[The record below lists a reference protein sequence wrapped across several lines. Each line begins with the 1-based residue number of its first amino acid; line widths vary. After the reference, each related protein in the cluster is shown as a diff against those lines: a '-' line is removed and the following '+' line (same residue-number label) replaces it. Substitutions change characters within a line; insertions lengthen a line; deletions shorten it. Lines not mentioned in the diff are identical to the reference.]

1 MAEKLYY
8 SMGEVAEM
16 FDVKRSLIRHWESQ
30 FSVLKPRRTARG
42 NRMFTPQD
50 VEHLKVIYHLVKE
63 RGMTLEGAKRAMK
76 RRAADGPDGEMKRE
90 AELMTRL
97 KHIRALLVEVREDL
111 KSGGEGII
119 ADEEPLAEPAS
130 ASHSDTVPARCRT
143 KPVVRIEPAEEPLV
157 VEEPAREEAA
167 TAEMRGEEKPVI
179 ESRDEAPADEPFAA
193 AASVCESPAGEG
205 WAAAESVADQAAAE
219 ESASEGVVAT
229 GMPGEEDAVVE
240 EESAA
245 PVPETEI
252 TARDS
257 WHENAA
263 GLSERE
269 TVVESREKESE
280 AEAYEDEFAAEP
292 IEKESMTE
300 SAANLVM
307 GAEPCEETQAPEVPQ
322 SAAAESDDPV
332 ADAPRAESD
341 DSVTDTPRP
350 AAGAPKQRSGAP
362 RRSRRK
368 SGDDENKEL
377 FAFYEQSLF

>member
-130 ASHSDTVPARCRT
+130 ASHSDTVPARRRT
-143 KPVVRIEPAEEPLV
+143 KPVVRIEPAEE
-157 VEEPAREEAA
+157 AA
-167 TAEMRGEEKPVI
+167 TPVMRGEEKPVT
-179 ESRDEAPADEPFAA
+179 ESRDEAPAGEPFAA

-205 WAAAESVADQAAAE
+205 WAAAESVADKASAE

-322 SAAAESDDPV
+322 SAAAESDDPA

-350 AAGAPKQRSGAP
+350 AAGAPKPRSGAP

>member
-63 RGMTLEGAKRAMK
+63 RGMK

-130 ASHSDTVPARCRT
+130 ASHSDTVPARRRT

-157 VEEPAREEAA
+157 VEGPAREEAA
-167 TAEMRGEEKPVI
+167 TPVMRGEEKPVT
-179 ESRDEAPADEPFAA
+179 ESRDEAPAGEPFAA

-205 WAAAESVADQAAAE
+205 WAAAESVADKASAE

-263 GLSERE
+263 GLPERE

-280 AEAYEDEFAAEP
+280 AEPCEDEFAAEP

-350 AAGAPKQRSGAP
+350 AAGAPKPRSGAP

>member
-119 ADEEPLAEPAS
+119 ADEELLAEPAS
-130 ASHSDTVPARCRT
+130 ASHSDTVPARRRT

-157 VEEPAREEAA
+157 VEEPACEASA
-167 TAEMRGEEKPVI
+167 TAEMPGEEMPVT

-193 AASVCESPAGEG
+193 AASVCESPADEG
-205 WAAAESVADQAAAE
+205 WAAAESVAEEASAE
-219 ESASEGVVAT
+219 ESASEEVVAT
-229 GMPGEEDAVVE
+229 EMPGEEDAVIE
-240 EESAA
+240 EEVAVS
-245 PVPETEI
+245 VPETEI
-252 TARDS
+252 AVRDP
-257 WHENAA
+257 WDENAA
-263 GLSERE
+263 DLSERG
-269 TVVESREKESE
+269 TVVESCVKELE
-280 AEAYEDEFAAEP
+280 AEPHEDEFTAEP

-307 GAEPCEETQAPEVPQ
+307 GAESCEETSAPEVPQ
-322 SAAAESDDPV
+322 SAAAESGDPA

-341 DSVTDTPRP
+341 DSVADTPRP
-350 AAGAPKQRSGAP
+350 AAGAPKPRSGAP

>member
-130 ASHSDTVPARCRT
+130 ASHSDTVPARRRT
-143 KPVVRIEPAEEPLV
+143 KPVVRIEPAEEALV

-167 TAEMRGEEKPVI
+167 TPVMRGEEKPVT
-179 ESRDEAPADEPFAA
+179 ESCDEAPAGEPFAA
-193 AASVCESPAGEG
+193 AASVCESPA
-205 WAAAESVADQAAAE
+205 AAESVAEEASAE

-252 TARDS
+252 TARDP
-257 WHENAA
+257 WHENVA
-263 GLSERE
+263 GLPERE
-269 TVVESREKESE
+269 AVVESREKESE

-322 SAAAESDDPV
+322 SATAESDDPA
-332 ADAPRAESD
+332 ADAPRAESAN
-341 DSVTDTPRP
+341 SVADTPRP
-350 AAGAPKQRSGAP
+350 AAGAPKPRSGAP

>member
-1 MAEKLYY
+1 ML
-8 SMGEVAEM
+8 
-16 FDVKRSLIRHWESQ
+16 
-30 FSVLKPRRTARG
+30 
-42 NRMFTPQD
+42 
-50 VEHLKVIYHLVKE
+50 
-63 RGMTLEGAKRAMK
+63 
-76 RRAADGPDGEMKRE
+76 
-90 AELMTRL
+90 
-97 KHIRALLVEVREDL
+97 
-111 KSGGEGII
+111 
-119 ADEEPLAEPAS
+119 
-130 ASHSDTVPARCRT
+130 C
-143 KPVVRIEPAEEPLV
+143 
-157 VEEPAREEAA
+157 
-167 TAEMRGEEKPVI
+167 
-179 ESRDEAPADEPFAA
+179 
-193 AASVCESPAGEG
+193 
-205 WAAAESVADQAAAE
+205 
-219 ESASEGVVAT
+219 
-229 GMPGEEDAVVE
+229 EEDAVVE

-263 GLSERE
+263 GLPERE

-350 AAGAPKQRSGAP
+350 AAGAPKPRSGAP

>member
-130 ASHSDTVPARCRT
+130 ASHSDPVPVRRRT
-143 KPVVRIEPAEEPLV
+143 KPVVRIEPAEEAPV
-157 VEEPAREEAA
+157 VEGPAREEAA
-167 TAEMRGEEKPVI
+167 TPVMRGEEKPVTD
-179 ESRDEAPADEPFAA
+179 SRDEAPAGEPFAA
-193 AASVCESPAGEG
+193 AASVCESPA
-205 WAAAESVADQAAAE
+205 AAESVAEEASAE
-219 ESASEGVVAT
+219 ESASEEVVAT
-229 GMPGEEDAVVE
+229 EMLCEEDAVVE

-263 GLSERE
+263 DLSERG
-269 TVVESREKESE
+269 TVVESCGKELE
-280 AEAYEDEFAAEP
+280 ADPHEDEFAAEP
-292 IEKESMTE
+292 IEKKSMTE

-307 GAEPCEETQAPEVPQ
+307 GAEPCEETPAPEVPQ

-332 ADAPRAESD
+332 ADAPCAVESD

-350 AAGAPKQRSGAP
+350 AAGAPKPRSGAP

>member
-130 ASHSDTVPARCRT
+130 ASHSDTVPVRRRT
-143 KPVVRIEPAEEPLV
+143 KPVVRIEPAEEPPV
-157 VEEPAREEAA
+157 VEEPAREATA
-167 TAEMRGEEKPVI
+167 TAEMPGEEMPVT

-193 AASVCESPAGEG
+193 ASVCESPADEG
-205 WAAAESVADQAAAE
+205 WAAAEPVAEEASAE
-219 ESASEGVVAT
+219 ESASEEVVAT
-229 GMPGEEDAVVE
+229 EMPGEEDAAIE
-240 EESAA
+240 EESTA

-252 TARDS
+252 AVRDPWDES
-257 WHENAA
+257 AA
-263 GLSERE
+263 DLSERG
-269 TVVESREKESE
+269 TVVESCEKELE
-280 AEAYEDEFAAEP
+280 AEPHEDEFAAEP

-307 GAEPCEETQAPEVPQ
+307 GAESCEETPAPEVPQ
-322 SAAAESDDPV
+322 SAAAESGDPA

-341 DSVTDTPRP
+341 DSVADTPRP
-350 AAGAPKQRSGAP
+350 AAGAPKPRSGAP

>member
-130 ASHSDTVPARCRT
+130 ASHSDTVPARRRT
-143 KPVVRIEPAEEPLV
+143 KPVVRIEPAEEALV

-167 TAEMRGEEKPVI
+167 TAEMRGEEKPVKQNDH
-179 ESRDEAPADEPFAA
+179 S
-193 AASVCESPAGEG
+193 
-205 WAAAESVADQAAAE
+205 
-219 ESASEGVVAT
+219 
-229 GMPGEEDAVVE
+229 
-240 EESAA
+240 
-245 PVPETEI
+245 
-252 TARDS
+252 
-257 WHENAA
+257 
-263 GLSERE
+263 
-269 TVVESREKESE
+269 
-280 AEAYEDEFAAEP
+280 
-292 IEKESMTE
+292 
-300 SAANLVM
+300 
-307 GAEPCEETQAPEVPQ
+307 
-322 SAAAESDDPV
+322 
-332 ADAPRAESD
+332 ADALRYY
-341 DSVTDTPRP
+341 V
-350 AAGAPKQRSGAP
+350 
-362 RRSRRK
+362 
-368 SGDDENKEL
+368 N
-377 FAFYEQSLF
+377 SLPDWRFD